1 MFKHLNTRIPKRI
14 EQEKDKVS
22 AVMIPLIKKN
32 DGWEFAGIYADKA
45 ITGTNVKKGEN
56 AMKNTAISATKK
68 NTHNIT
74 FPKK

>member
-32 DGWEFAGIYADKA
+32 DGYHILFEVRSNKLSQQP
-45 ITGTNVKKGEN
+45 GE
-56 AMKNTAISATKK
+56 I
-68 NTHNIT
+68 
-74 FPKK
+74 